1 MDVIDGVGLFSV
13 GVIDGF
19 GLVVDK
25 NVKKKFG
32 RVEIEFFKYK

>member
-25 NVKKKFG
+25 NVKKKKKVWKGWNWIF
-32 RVEIEFFKYK
+32 